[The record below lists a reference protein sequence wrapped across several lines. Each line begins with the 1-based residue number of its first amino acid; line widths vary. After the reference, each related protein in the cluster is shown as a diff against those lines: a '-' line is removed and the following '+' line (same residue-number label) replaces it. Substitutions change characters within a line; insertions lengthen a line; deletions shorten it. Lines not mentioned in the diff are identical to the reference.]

1 MICVG
6 EWSLPDPIQEI
17 NHELN
22 LEFNLKSKVIID
34 RCFENLI

>member
-6 EWSLPDPIQEI
+6 LWSLLDPIQEI

-22 LEFNLKSKVIID
+22 LEFNLKSKI
-34 RCFENLI
+34 